1 MTTKGYQIDK
11 EGIVDFYMA
20 YVEKEGFDGGMSH
33 FCASTGVD
41 DEEVLNHF
49 SSLSQIEKY
58 VWEQMMASAVATTMS
73 DGSFEGFSQRDKLLS
88 LYYTF
93 FENCTLNRD
102 FLLASIR
109 HHGIYRILPL
119 WDDMKR
125 IFSRFIIEVFQ
136 SGGSI
141 KSPYCA
147 DEIDRFVDRAKGESF
162 WAQLLFLIDFWR
174 HDESEELEKT
184 DIAIEKSV
192 KATMDLIDVTPIK
205 SIFDLGKFIWKER
218 ISNAATD

>member
-33 FCASTGVD
+33 FCDSTGID
-41 DEEVLNHF
+41 SADVLNYF
-49 SSLSQIEKY
+49 SSLTQIEKY
-58 VWEQMMASAVATTMS
+58 VWEQMMASALATIMS

-102 FLLASIR
+102 FLLASIG
-109 HHGIYRILPL
+109 HHGIYRILPV
-119 WDDMKR
+119 WDDMKH
-125 IFSRFIIEVFQ
+125 IFAKFIIEVFQ
-136 SGGSI
+136 SNGSI

-174 HDESEELEKT
+174 HDESEDLEKT

-218 ISNAATD
+218 INKAATD

>member
-1 MTTKGYQIDK
+1 MTAKGYHIDK

-20 YVEKEGFDGGMSH
+20 YIEKEGFEGGMNE
-33 FCASTGVD
+33 FCRSTGVNSED
-41 DEEVLNHF
+41 VLRHF

-58 VWEQMMASAVATTMS
+58 VWEQMMASAVTTIVS
-73 DGSFEGFSQRDKLLS
+73 DSSFESFSQRDKLLS

-102 FLLASIR
+102 FLLANI
-109 HHGIYRILPL
+109 HHHSTYKILPVMN
-119 WDDMKR
+119 DMKH
-125 IFSRFIIEVFQ
+125 IFAKFIIEVFQ
-136 SGGSI
+136 SGSAI
-141 KSPYCA
+141 KSPYCP

-174 HDESEELEKT
+174 HDDSEEFEKT

-205 SIFDLGKFIWKER
+205 SIFDLGKFIWNER
-218 ISNAATD
+218 INKTATD